1 MRARYWQKPTLMIFI
16 AGTFLANF
24 VSPVKSD
31 EFHMVTGATAPYSS
45 DNESGFLELVAK
57 EAFGR
62 LGHTVRIDTL
72 PTARAIQTVSVGKAD
87 GDMQRIGGLEKK
99 IPNLI
104 PVLESV
110 SEYEFTGFSLS
121 KNLHK
126 LTLQTT
132 SNYTVAYLNGW
143 KYYDY
148 NVPKETRKIIA
159 QTPSQLFK
167 LLKKKRVDLVLFSRW
182 SGYYWAQKEKVAAF
196 AINPSFKKLKMYIYL
211 NKKHSEL
218 ASKLAHAL
226 KQMKEDGTYDK
237 IFTKALKQHV
247 PS

>member
-1 MRARYWQKPTLMIFI
+1 MIFI
-16 AGTFLANF
+16 TSIFL
-24 VSPVKSD
+24 VSSASYAKAD
-31 EFHMVTGATAPYSS
+31 EFHMVTGAKAPYSS
-45 DNESGFLELVAK
+45 DNGSGFLELIAK

-62 LGHTVRIDTL
+62 LGHTVKFNTL

-99 IPNLI
+99 IPNLV

-121 KNLHK
+121 KNLRNLDLK
-126 LTLQTT
+126 DL
-132 SNYTVAYLNGW
+132 SGSTVAYLNGW
-143 KYYDY
+143 KYYDF
-148 NVPKETRKIIA
+148 NVPKETSTIIA
-159 QTPSQLFK
+159 NTPSQLFK

-211 NKKHSEL
+211 NKKHIEL
-218 ASKLAHAL
+218 APMLARAL
-226 KQMKEDGTYDK
+226 KQMKEDGTYEK
-237 IFTKALKQHV
+237 IFTKTLKQHA
-247 PS
+247 SS